1 MIFCT
6 YYNLF
11 CHLGLGCKRSRA
23 TVISVDPDLK
33 LIRVRLL
40 NPNPKTSIYF
50 TISNFLGLAETK
62 SHLVA
67 ENPRFRVR

>member
-1 MIFCT
+1 VDVKKDPEP
-6 YYNLF
+6 L
-11 CHLGLGCKRSRA
+11 
-23 TVISVDPDLK
+23 ISVDQDLK
-33 LIRVRLL
+33 MIRVRLL

-50 TISNFLGLAETK
+50 TISDFLGLAETK